1 MIVEIRV
8 QTPGKL
14 SRQQRELLKELG
26 ETMVVENTPTSR
38 GLFEKVKDIFS

>member
-1 MIVEIRV
+1 V

-14 SRQQRELLKELG
+14 NKQQRDLLKQLS

-38 GLFEKVKDIFS
+38 GLFDKVKDIFS